1 MKFSPADHL
10 GAVQRS
16 VSITTRDGRP
26 MRVVGVFRNYDAA
39 PDEVWDAL
47 TTPER
52 IERWLAPTTG
62 EFRLGG
68 RFTIKDN
75 ASGEILA
82 CEKPKLLRVTW
93 EYGGQVS
100 WVDATLN
107 ASDEGTSLVVE
118 HTGAVPPEM
127 WDQFGPGAVGIGWE
141 MMLMGL
147 AEHLERPDEALPDP
161 ASPEMVSPLNE
172 FMVLSSAAWA
182 DASVTAGTDPGQA
195 RAAADRCFA
204 FYTGNTGAGD

>member
-1 MKFSPADHL
+1 MRMV
-10 GAVQRS
+10 AVC
-16 VSITTRDGRP
+16 
-26 MRVVGVFRNYDAA
+26 RNYDAA
-39 PDEVWDAL
+39 PDGVWDAL

-52 IERWLAPTTG
+52 IERWLGPTTG

-68 RFTIKDN
+68 RFAVKDN

-100 WVDATLN
+100 WVDAIL
-107 ASDEGTSLVVE
+107 SRSKEGTSLVVE

-141 MMLMGL
+141 MALMGL
-147 AEHLERPDEALPDP
+147 AEHLVRPNEPRLDP
-161 ASPEMVSPLNE
+161 ADPEMVNPLNE
-172 FMVLSSAAWA
+172 LMASSSAAWA
-182 DASVTAGTDPGQA
+182 DASVADGTDPEQA
-195 RAAADRCFA
+195 RAAADRCLA
-204 FYTGNTGAGD
+204 FYTGNPSAGG